1 MNSLAIPLAVLCA
14 LVLASVGLSLTV
26 LYYATSFSRAAA
38 RQAQALRDE
47 LESELQGLRT
57 GLDSVAAEVHDIE
70 LPPSLQVLPGIPRS
84 GLNMGKRTQALR
96 MHRRGESSTQIAA
109 TLEVPVQ
116 EVELLLKVHRIVIS
130 KI

>member
-1 MNSLAIPLAVLCA
+1 MNALAIPLAVLCA

-26 LYYATSFSRAAA
+26 LYYATSFSRAAVQ
-38 RQAQALRDE
+38 QAKVLRE
-47 LESELQGLRT
+47 QLESELHVIRS
-57 GLDSVAAEVHDIE
+57 GLDAVAAEVHDIE
-70 LPPSLQVLPGIPRS
+70 LPPSVQVLPGIPRS

-96 MHRRGESSTQIAA
+96 MHRRGEPSTQIAA
-109 TLEVPVQ
+109 ALEVPVQ

>member
-38 RQAQALRDE
+38 QQAKALRE
-47 LESELQGLRT
+47 QLESELHVIHSGLN
-57 GLDSVAAEVHDIE
+57 SVTAEVHDIE
-70 LPPSLQVLPGIPRS
+70 LPPSVQVLPGTPRS

-96 MHRRGESSTQIAA
+96 MHRRGEASAQIAA
-109 TLEVPVQ
+109 ALEVPVQ

>member
-1 MNSLAIPLAVLCA
+1 MNALAIPLAVLCA

-38 RQAQALRDE
+38 QQAKVLRE
-47 LESELQGLRT
+47 QLESELHVIRS
-57 GLDSVAAEVHDIE
+57 GLDAVAAEVHDIE
-70 LPPSLQVLPGIPRS
+70 LPPSIQVLPGIPRS

-96 MHRRGESSTQIAA
+96 MHRRGEPSTQIAA
-109 TLEVPVQ
+109 ALEVPVQ

>member
-38 RQAQALRDE
+38 RQAQALRE
-47 LESELQGLRT
+47 QVESELHVIHSGLNAVT
-57 GLDSVAAEVHDIE
+57 AEVHDIE
-70 LPPSLQVLPGIPRS
+70 LPPSVQVLPGIPRS

-96 MHRRGESSTQIAA
+96 MHRRGEPSTQIAA

>member
-14 LVLASVGLSLTV
+14 LVLASVGLSLTSW
-26 LYYATSFSRAAA
+26 YYATSFSRASAQ
-38 RQAQALRDE
+38 QAKALREE
-47 LESELQGLRT
+47 LESELHVIRS
-57 GLDSVAAEVHDIE
+57 GLDAVAAEVHDIE
-70 LPPSLQVLPGIPRS
+70 LPPPVHLLPGTPRS

-96 MHRRGESSTQIAA
+96 MHRRGEPPTQIAA
-109 TLEVPVQ
+109 ALEVPVQ

>member
-14 LVLASVGLSLTV
+14 LVLASVGLSLMV
-26 LYYATSFSRAAA
+26 LYHATSFSRAAA
-38 RQAQALRDE
+38 QQAKALRE
-47 LESELQGLRT
+47 QLESELHVMRS
-57 GLDSVAAEVHDIE
+57 GLDAVAAEVHDIE
-70 LPPSLQVLPGIPRS
+70 LPPSVHMLPGKPRS

-96 MHRRGESSTQIAA
+96 MHRQGEPYTKIAA
-109 TLEVPVQ
+109 ALEVPVQ

>member
-14 LVLASVGLSLTV
+14 LVLASVGLSLAV
-26 LYYATSFSRAAA
+26 LYYATSFSRASAQ
-38 RQAQALRDE
+38 QAKALRVQ
-47 LESELQGLRT
+47 LESQLHVIHSGLNAVT
-57 GLDSVAAEVHDIE
+57 AEVHDIE
-70 LPPSLQVLPGIPRS
+70 LPPSVQILPGTPRS

-96 MHRRGESSTQIAA
+96 MHRMGEASTRIAA
-109 TLEVPVQ
+109 ALEVPVQ